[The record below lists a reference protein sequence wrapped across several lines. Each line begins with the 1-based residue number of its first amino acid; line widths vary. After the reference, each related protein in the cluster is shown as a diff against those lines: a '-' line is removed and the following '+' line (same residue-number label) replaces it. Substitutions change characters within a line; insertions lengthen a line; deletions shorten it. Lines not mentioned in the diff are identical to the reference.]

1 MSLGQDDT
9 FFHLNHPIRWVRII
23 GVVVAIDT
31 YYGRRIYTVDD
42 STGLCIECSV
52 NIPTPKDS
60 SDQKAAAQK
69 ESVDASAPALYPDI
83 DVGMVV
89 DVKGSLNLFRE
100 QKQIKIGKMQHVR
113 STNQEV
119 QFWNK
124 IKVFRVDVLNQPWV
138 LERKVLRRLEK
149 ENKADL
155 RTKDKE
161 KDKIKSKRPQ
171 QQNQD
176 RLGESSSKD
185 AGKHRSHSGR
195 RSSDTGFK
203 KPYKPSKL
211 SSVTMAEEGQYD
223 ALGL

>member
-1 MSLGQDDT
+1 M
-9 FFHLNHPIRWVRII
+9 NHPIRWVRIV

-52 NIPTPKDS
+52 TIPTPKDP
-60 SDQKAAAQK
+60 SDQKSVAQK
-69 ESVDASAPALYPDI
+69 EPGDVPVAAPYPDI

-119 QFWNK
+119 QFWSK
-124 IKVFRVDVLNQPWV
+124 IKDFRVDVLGQPWV
-138 LERKVLRRLEK
+138 LEKKVLRRLEK
-149 ENKADL
+149 ENRADL
-155 RTKDKE
+155 RTKEKEKE
-161 KDKIKSKRPQ
+161 KDKSRSKSKRPQ
-171 QQNQD
+171 QQDQD
-176 RLGESSSKD
+176 RVGASSSKD
-185 AGKHRSHSGR
+185 SGKLRSHSSHKSG
-195 RSSDTGFK
+195 DTGFK

-211 SSVTMAEEGQYD
+211 SSVTTAEEGQYD